1 MGSAHR
7 ADAVSQHLANGHHGR
22 LDRDRCHDLGGIQ
35 MTDCCDDAAWL
46 EERIAAKK
54 ALIIAFETAITTVAG
69 GAQSYSLDTGQTRQ
83 VVTKAN
89 LTEVRNLIGQ
99 LESDI
104 ATLQMRLY
112 GCGRF
117 VVRPGW

>member
-1 MGSAHR
+1 
-7 ADAVSQHLANGHHGR
+7 
-22 LDRDRCHDLGGIQ
+22 
-35 MTDCCDDAAWL
+35 MTDCCDERAWL

-54 ALIIAFETAITTVAG
+54 AAILAFETAITTVAG

-89 LTEVRNLIGQ
+89 ITEIRNMIAQ

-104 ATLQMRLY
+104 STLQMRLN

-117 VVRPGW
+117 YVRPGW